1 MSAVTGNKQ
10 SVKILDELLQKL
22 SVADDEQAR
31 DQASHNLA
39 SFINGA
45 IEEQEYVFRNRC
57 INLELTSL
65 VRQRKSLTH

>member
-1 MSAVTGNKQ
+1 MSAVTGNQQ

-22 SVADDEQAR
+22 SVADGDQER

-45 IEEQEYVFRNRC
+45 IEEQE
-57 INLELTSL
+57 
-65 VRQRKSLTH
+65 